1 MSNLAQTPLLRERI
15 LHSTNGRMEVEMMD
29 KEILVELIFGFG
41 ASAASAALA
50 TLVILFV
57 S

>member
-50 TLVILFV
+50 TLVILLV